1 MGRNNGAHIY
11 AWNRKNGTNQRWSLS
26 NIGGGRYMIRSQHSK
41 KCLDNTGTARVN
53 RHYHQW
59 DCKKRNANQ
68 HFYIKHLIRNA
79 NISRGWKMIKGR
91 GNFCIGYNGRHGY
104 VRNRRCDNT
113 NKVMWQFIKYAGRY
127 IIRNKSGYVL
137 RIYSSYITAWT
148 RQNNTAQR
156 WLMQSIGGGKYLI
169 KNQKS
174 KKCIHSRK
182 MRKYNQ
188 LFNHY
193 NCNTRNQ
200 AQQYSIVNAKAK
212 SRKLKI
218 KKNNRRSR
226 VPKKG
231 PKVGPKGK
239 GPKKGPK
246 VGPKGKGP
254 KGKGP
259 KGKGPKVGPKGK
271 GPKGKGPKGPKGKG
285 P

>member
-1 MGRNNGAHIY
+1 MG
-11 AWNRKNGTNQRWSLS
+11 
-26 NIGGGRYMIRSQHSK
+26 
-41 KCLDNTGTARVN
+41 
-53 RHYHQW
+53 
-59 DCKKRNANQ
+59 
-68 HFYIKHLIRNA
+68 
-79 NISRGWKMIKGR
+79 
-91 GNFCIGYNGRHGY
+91 
-104 VRNRRCDNT
+104 
-113 NKVMWQFIKYAGRY
+113 

-137 RIYSSYITAWT
+137 RIYRSYITAWT
-148 RQNNTAQR
+148 RQNNTPQR

-169 KNQKS
+169 KNQNS
-174 KKCIHSRK
+174 KKCIHNRK

-188 LFNHY
+188 LLNHY
-193 NCNTRNQ
+193 NCNARNQ

-239 GPKKGPK
+239 GPK

-259 KGKGPKVGPKGK
+259 KGKGPKGK
-271 GPKGKGPKGPKGKG
+271 GPKGKGPKGNKMKYRKKKTLKFMKGKYSFNLKTG
-285 P
+285 KKFCSTKCKNNPSSKDGVCFMGGVKKCKGR